1 MKGLRVRRDEDEML
15 GVNDFNHSV
24 ASSSSIGRVVG
35 GRVAVGVT
43 GVECEGTPVMKCR
56 CRIKR

>member
-15 GVNDFNHSV
+15 GVNGFNHSV
-24 ASSSSIGRVVG
+24 ASSSGKGRVVG

-43 GVECEGTPVMKCR
+43 GVECKGSTSNKV
-56 CRIKR
+56 